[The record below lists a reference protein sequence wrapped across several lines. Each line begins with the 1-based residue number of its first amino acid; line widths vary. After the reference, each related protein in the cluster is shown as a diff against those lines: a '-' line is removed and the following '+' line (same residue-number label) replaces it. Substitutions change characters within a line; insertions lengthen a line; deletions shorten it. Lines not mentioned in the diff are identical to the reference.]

1 MIMSNGTSRDWH
13 PILLEPATLV
23 IVETV
28 PALIWAVIIDFL
40 LYCVFSFI
48 SGKKDNVPENRE
60 RETIWKNYQ
69 LKSLTRFSLKSMLW
83 KRKKWWRMSMVRLY
97 TENQ

>member
-28 PALIWAVIIDFL
+28 PALIWAVIISFL
-40 LYCVFSFI
+40 LYCFFSFI
-48 SGKKDNVPENRE
+48 SGKKDVPANRE
-60 RETIWKNYQ
+60 QEGHLEEFPAEEPNEVFLEEPVMEEEKVVEDEYGPI
-69 LKSLTRFSLKSMLW
+69 
-83 KRKKWWRMSMVRLY
+83 VH
-97 TENQ
+97 